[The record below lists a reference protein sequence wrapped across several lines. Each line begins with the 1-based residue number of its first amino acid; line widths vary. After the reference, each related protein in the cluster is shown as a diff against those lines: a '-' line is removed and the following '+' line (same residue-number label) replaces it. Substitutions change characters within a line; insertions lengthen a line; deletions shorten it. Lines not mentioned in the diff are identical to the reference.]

1 MTYKKTLKRNMET
14 EIRALY
20 TGVVEA
26 EVSEVEEIDTKLTD
40 LVHTECLPN
49 KFQVLTN
56 QCVQSLIT

>member
-1 MTYKKTLKRNMET
+1 MKT